1 MKRLAVTLILVFCF
15 CAVAYSQGK
24 PATTTAALEPVKA
37 SPAYAELLLR
47 KTELES
53 ELESLLID
61 FTEDYPRIK
70 DIRMELDFLKSE
82 SDRILSVK
90 PADSARLT
98 LALGKLILGKLG
110 HSVTLKRLQMQY
122 QDGHPSVKKEK
133 RQVEIFEAAIKEI
146 LG

>member
-1 MKRLAVTLILVFCF
+1 VI
-15 CAVAYSQGK
+15 VAADRAQSIDRRGAGRTRGVGIGR
-24 PATTTAALEPVKA
+24 ATGGSVA
-37 SPAYAELLLR
+37 
-47 KTELES
+47 ELES

-70 DIRMELDFLKSE
+70 DIRMELDLLKAE
-82 SDRILSVK
+82 SDRVLSVK
-90 PADSARLT
+90 PADSGRLT

-110 HSVTLKRLQMQY
+110 HSVALKRLLTQY

>member
-1 MKRLAVTLILVFCF
+1 MNRVIILFVIFLTVSGL
-15 CAVAYSQGK
+15 VAGQEK
-24 PATTTAALEPVKA
+24 TKAQPAAGDSIKA

-70 DIRMELDFLKSE
+70 DIRMELDLLKAE
-82 SDRILSVK
+82 SDRVLSVK
-90 PADSARLT
+90 PADSGRLT

-110 HSVTLKRLQMQY
+110 HSVALKRLLTQY

>member
-1 MKRLAVTLILVFCF
+1 MNRVIILFVIFLSVSGL
-15 CAVAYSQGK
+15 VAGQEKSKAQ
-24 PATTTAALEPVKA
+24 PASNDNVKA

-47 KTELES
+47 KT

-70 DIRMELDFLKSE
+70 DIRMELDLLKAE
-82 SDRILSVK
+82 SDRVLSVK
-90 PADSARLT
+90 PADSGRLT

-110 HSVTLKRLQMQY
+110 HSVALKRLLTQY

>member
-1 MKRLAVTLILVFCF
+1 MNRLAITVILVFCF
-15 CAVAYSQGK
+15 YAVAFNQGK
-24 PATTTAALEPVKA
+24 PASTTPALDSAKA

-47 KTELES
+47 KTELQS

-70 DIRMELDFLKSE
+70 DIRMELDLLKVE

-110 HSVTLKRLQMQY
+110 HSVTLKRLLTQY

-133 RQVEIFEAAIKEI
+133 RQVEIYEAAIKEI

>member
-1 MKRLAVTLILVFCF
+1 MRRLTIAVFLVFCF
-15 CAVAYSQGK
+15 YAVAFNQAK
-24 PATTTAALEPVKA
+24 PAPATPAFDSVKA

-70 DIRMELDFLKSE
+70 DIRIELELLKAE

-110 HSVTLKRLQMQY
+110 HSVTLKRLLTQY